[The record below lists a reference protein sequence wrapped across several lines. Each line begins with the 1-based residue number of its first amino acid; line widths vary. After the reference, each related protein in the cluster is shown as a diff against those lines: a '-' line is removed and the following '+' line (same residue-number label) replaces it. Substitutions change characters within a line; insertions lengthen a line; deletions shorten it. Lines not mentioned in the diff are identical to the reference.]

1 MDRDVAQAA
10 LRMQPE
16 EHELKQLPILAV
28 ADDEPTLIFLARAL
42 ERAGHANV
50 HATADPREA
59 PALFGETRARLVLL
73 DLHMDGM
80 DGFELMERLGPV
92 TGERRSVPFLVLTTE
107 PTEESKRR
115 ALSLGARDF
124 LIKPLDRTELL
135 LRVRNVLQ
143 VQQLQDRLFEQNAN
157 FELEVAE
164 RTRDLEQA
172 RLEVLDRL
180 ALGGEYLDDD
190 TREHARRIG
199 RTCALIAI
207 GLGVPDAEVELI
219 SRAAPLHDIGKI
231 GIPDA
236 ILLKPGKLTQAE
248 FEQIKRHTT
257 IGADILSGS
266 RSRLLRMAESIA
278 LTHHERW
285 DGSRYPLGLAG
296 EEIPLAGRIVAV
308 ADVFDALTHERPYKE
323 AWSISDAVAEIVSQ
337 SGRQFDPAIVEA
349 FTSLEHAALLT
360 SVKDWKPSARPR
372 LTRSRRRLATHA

>member
-1 MDRDVAQAA
+1 
-10 LRMQPE
+10 
-16 EHELKQLPILAV
+16 
-28 ADDEPTLIFLARAL
+28 
-42 ERAGHANV
+42 
-50 HATADPREA
+50 
-59 PALFGETRARLVLL
+59 
-73 DLHMDGM
+73 
-80 DGFELMERLGPV
+80 
-92 TGERRSVPFLVLTTE
+92 
-107 PTEESKRR
+107 
-115 ALSLGARDF
+115 
-124 LIKPLDRTELL
+124 
-135 LRVRNVLQ
+135 
-143 VQQLQDRLFEQNAN
+143 
-157 FELEVAE
+157 VAE

-180 ALGGEYLDDD
+180 ALAGEYLDDD

-207 GLGVPDAEVELI
+207 GLGLPDAEVELI

-231 GIPDA
+231 GIPDV

-248 FEQIKRHTT
+248 FDQIKRHTT

-266 RSRLLRMAESIA
+266 RSPLLRMAESIA

-337 SGRQFDPAIVEA
+337 SGRQFDPAIAEA
-349 FTSLEHAALLT
+349 FTRLEHAALLT
-360 SVKDWKPSARPR
+360 GVKGWKPPARPR
-372 LTRSRRRLATHA
+372 PTRSRRRLATHA

>member
-1 MDRDVAQAA
+1 
-10 LRMQPE
+10 
-16 EHELKQLPILAV
+16 
-28 ADDEPTLIFLARAL
+28 
-42 ERAGHANV
+42 
-50 HATADPREA
+50 
-59 PALFGETRARLVLL
+59 
-73 DLHMDGM
+73 
-80 DGFELMERLGPV
+80 MERLGPL

-143 VQQLQDRLFEQNAN
+143 VQQLQDRLFEHNAN

-180 ALGGEYLDDD
+180 ALAGEYLDDD
-190 TREHARRIG
+190 TRQHARRIG

-207 GLGVPDAEVELI
+207 GLGLPDAEVELI

-236 ILLKPGKLTQAE
+236 TLLKPGKLTQAE
-248 FEQIKRHTT
+248 FDQIKRHTT

-266 RSRLLRMAESIA
+266 RSPLLRMAESIA

-349 FTSLEHAALLT
+349 FTRLEHAALLT
-360 SVKDWKPSARPR
+360 SVKDWKPPARPR

>member
-1 MDRDVAQAA
+1 MDRDVARAA
-10 LRMQPE
+10 QRMQPE
-16 EHELKQLPILAV
+16 EHELTQLPILAV
-28 ADDEPTLIFLARAL
+28 ADDEPTLILLAWTL

-50 HATADPREA
+50 HTTADPREV
-59 PALFGETRARLVLL
+59 PALSGETRARLVLL
-73 DLHMDGM
+73 DLHMHGM
-80 DGFELMERLGPV
+80 DGFEPVERLGPL
-92 TGERRSVPFLVLTTE
+92 TGERRSVSFLVLTAA
-107 PTEESKRR
+107 PSEESKRR

-124 LIKPLDRTELL
+124 LITPLDRTELL

-207 GLGVPDAEVELI
+207 GLGLPDAEVELI

-236 ILLKPGKLTQAE
+236 TLLKPGKLTQAE
-248 FEQIKRHTT
+248 FDQIKRHTT

-266 RSRLLRMAESIA
+266 RSPLLRMAESIA

-349 FTSLEHAALLT
+349 FTRLEHAALLT
-360 SVKDWKPSARPR
+360 SVKDWKPPARPR

>member
-10 LRMQPE
+10 QRMQPE

-28 ADDEPTLIFLARAL
+28 ADDEPTLILLARTL

-50 HATADPREA
+50 HTTADPREA

-73 DLHMDGM
+73 DLHMGEM
-80 DGFELMERLGPV
+80 DGFELMERLGPL

-207 GLGVPDAEVELI
+207 GLGLPDAEVELI

-266 RSRLLRMAESIA
+266 RSPLLRMAESIA
-278 LTHHERW
+278 LTHHER
-285 DGSRYPLGLAG
+285 
-296 EEIPLAGRIVAV
+296 
-308 ADVFDALTHERPYKE
+308 
-323 AWSISDAVAEIVSQ
+323 
-337 SGRQFDPAIVEA
+337 
-349 FTSLEHAALLT
+349 
-360 SVKDWKPSARPR
+360 
-372 LTRSRRRLATHA
+372 